1 MQVKKKNAKS
11 QKFTGEGEAYK
22 TSKMDIYA
30 KTAKD
35 NQSLFVFGKNSIP
48 EVWTGSQ
55 YVSQNSGQKF
65 LIYKLKQ
72 KRAKKVKN

>member
-35 NQSLFVFGKNSIP
+35 LQSLFVFGKNSIP

-55 YVSQNSGQKF
+55 YVSQNSGQK
-65 LIYKLKQ
+65 IPYIQ
-72 KRAKKVKN
+72 VKTKES